1 MKMSK
6 IAIKMLIGDKAKYI
20 GIIFGLTFA
29 SFIITQQAA
38 IFIGLMLR
46 TCGFITDTSQIDIWV
61 CNPQVSFIDDVQP
74 MKNTD
79 LFRVRSIEGV
89 KWAVPFFK
97 GLIRAKLSNGHFET
111 CNVLGI
117 DEATLIGG
125 PPIMLEGKIEDLR
138 MPDGV
143 IVNKVGA
150 DKKLS
155 FDYEVDGVMYN
166 APLQVGQVLELNY
179 QRAVVVGIC
188 QTSRT
193 FQSQP
198 VIYTTYKRAT
208 NYAPTEKKLLSF
220 ILVKAENPKELNQ
233 LCERIYSIT
242 GLKAYTKKQM
252 AWLTIGYY
260 MKNTGIPINFGTAVI
275 LGFIVGLAIVGQ
287 TFYNFTLDNLRYFGT
302 FKAMGADNR
311 TLVRMIIL
319 QAIVVGCIGW
329 GLGLGGA
336 ASFGFVSAG
345 TELSFRLPVQL
356 LLFSFASMSLICLVS
371 AVVSIQKVRK
381 LEPAIVFKS

>member
-38 IFIGLMLR
+38 IFIGLMQR
-46 TCGFITDTSQIDIWV
+46 TTGFVTDTAQADIWV
-61 CNPQVSFIDDVQP
+61 TNPQVHFIDDVQP
-74 MKNTD
+74 MKNTE
-79 LFRVRSIEGV
+79 LFRVKSVDGV

-97 GLIRAKLSNGHFET
+97 GLLRARMSNGHFET

-117 DEATLIGG
+117 DDATLIGG
-125 PPIMLEGKIEDLR
+125 PPIMLEGKVEDLR
-138 MPDGV
+138 SPDAVIINRIGV
-143 IVNKVGA
+143 I
-150 DKKLS
+150 DKLAYE
-155 FDYEVDGVMYN
+155 YEVDGHRYKT
-166 APLQVGQVLELNY
+166 PLKVGQTLELNY
-179 QRAVVVGIC
+179 NRAVVVGIC
-188 QTSRT
+188 ESTRT

-208 NYAPTEKKLLSF
+208 NWAPTEKKLLSF
-220 ILVKAENPKELNQ
+220 VLVKAEEGQDLKS
-233 LCERIYSIT
+233 LCRLIERQT
-242 GLKAYTKKQM
+242 GLAAYTRSEF
-252 AWLTIGYY
+252 AWLTINYY
-260 MKNTGIPINFGTAVI
+260 LKNTGIPLNFGTAVV
-275 LGFIVGLAIVGQ
+275 LGFIVGMAIVGQ

-311 TLVRMIIL
+311 MLVKMIIL

-329 GLGLGGA
+329 GLGLGA
-336 ASFGFVSAG
+336 AAMFGFFSKG
-345 TELSFRLPVQL
+345 SDLSFRLPIQL
-356 LLFSFASMSLICLVS
+356 LILSFFSMGFICLIS
-371 AVVSIQKVRK
+371 AVVSIRRVVS

>member
-6 IAIKMLIGDKAKYI
+6 IAVKMLVGDKAKYV

-38 IFIGLMLR
+38 IFIGLMIR
-46 TCGFITDTSQIDIWV
+46 TFGFVTDTSQPDIWV
-61 CNPQVSFIDDVQP
+61 CDPEVRFVDDISP

-79 LFRVRSIEGV
+79 LFRVKSIEGV
-89 KWAVPFFK
+89 EWAVPFYK
-97 GLIRAKLSNGHFET
+97 GLIRARLTNGHFET
-111 CNVLGI
+111 CNVIGI
-117 DEATLIGG
+117 DDATLIGG

-138 MPDGV
+138 APDAV
-143 IVNKVGA
+143 IINKVGV

-155 FDYEVDGVMYN
+155 FEYEVNGIKYKT
-166 APLQVGQVLELNY
+166 PLKVGQTLELNY
-179 QRAVVVGIC
+179 HRTVVVGVC
-188 QTSRT
+188 QTTRT

-198 VIYTTYKRAT
+198 VIYTTYKKAI
-208 NYAPTEKKLLSF
+208 NLAPTEKKLLSF
-220 ILVKAENPKELNQ
+220 VLVKAKDPLKIQEL
-233 LCERIYSIT
+233 CDRIYRIT
-242 GLKAYTKKQM
+242 GLKAYTSNQF
-252 AWLTIGYY
+252 AWVTVNYY
-260 MKNTGIPINFGTAVI
+260 LRNTGIPINFGTAVI

-302 FKAMGADNR
+302 FKAMGATNKM
-311 TLVRMIIL
+311 LIKMIVL

-345 TELSFRLPVQL
+345 TELSFRLPIQL
-356 LLFSFASMSLICLVS
+356 MLFSFLSMALICLVS
-371 AVVSIQKVRK
+371 AIVSIQQVRK